1 VSVDLRVADI
11 NAWPWDD
18 AQFDVVAGIFF
29 QFVGP
34 AERARIFSGMARALK
49 TGGILLLQG
58 YGTDQLKFGTGG
70 PKQIENLYTESLL
83 RESFRSLEIL
93 HLVSHE
99 REVAE
104 GRGHVGRSALVDL
117 VARRPVG

>member
-1 VSVDLRVADI
+1 M
-11 NAWPWDD
+11 
-18 AQFDVVAGIFF
+18 VAGTFF
-29 QFVGP
+29 QSVGP
-34 AERARIFSGMARALK
+34 AERALIFSGMARVSPA
-49 TGGILLLQG
+49 GGILLLQG

-70 PKQIENLYTESLL
+70 PKQIENLHTESLL

-99 REVAE
+99 HEVAE

-117 VARRPVG
+117 IARRPVG